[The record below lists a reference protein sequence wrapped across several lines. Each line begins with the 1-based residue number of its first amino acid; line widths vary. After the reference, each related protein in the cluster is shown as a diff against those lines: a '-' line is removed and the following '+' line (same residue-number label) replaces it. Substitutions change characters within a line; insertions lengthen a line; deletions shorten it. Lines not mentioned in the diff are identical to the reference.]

1 MASDAWSRWQ
11 PVALSLL
18 RMVMGFLFMPHG
30 AQKLFGA
37 FGDEPAELLSL
48 RGVAGVLEVFGGLM
62 ILVGWY
68 TRPVA
73 FILSGQMAVAYW
85 LRHAPDGFW
94 PILNGGELAAFYCF
108 AYLFLSTAGG
118 GDWSVDAWLN
128 RRRADL
134 GRPRP
139 ASAS

>member
-1 MASDAWSRWQ
+1 MYPYGPAVLRLAVGTIF
-11 PVALSLL
+11 VA
-18 RMVMGFLFMPHG
+18 HG

-37 FGDEPAELLSL
+37 FGDQPAELLSL
-48 RGVAGVLEVFGGLM
+48 MGLAGVLEVFGGLM
-62 ILVGWY
+62 ILAGWY

>member
-18 RMVMGFLFMPHG
+18 RIVMGFLYMPHG

-37 FGDEPAELLSL
+37 FGDQPAELLSL
-48 RGVAGVLEVFGGLM
+48 MGVAGVLEVFGGLM

-73 FILSGQMAVAYW
+73 FLLSGQMAVAYW
-85 LRHAPDGFW
+85 LRHAPDGLW

-118 GDWSVDAWLN
+118 GPWSLDAWL
-128 RRRADL
+128 RKRQA
-134 GRPRP
+134 
-139 ASAS
+139 AAA

>member
-1 MASDAWSRWQ
+1 MTSDAWARWQ
-11 PVALSLL
+11 PITLSLL
-18 RMVMGFLFMPHG
+18 RMVAGFLYLPHG

-37 FGDEPAELLSL
+37 FGDQPAELLSL
-48 RGVAGVLEVFGGLM
+48 MGLAGVLEVFGGLM
-62 ILVGWY
+62 ILAGWY

-73 FILSGQMAVAYW
+73 FLLSGQMAVAYW

-118 GDWSVDAWLN
+118 GNWSADAWL
-128 RRRADL
+128 RKRQA
-134 GRPRP
+134 P
-139 ASAS
+139 AA